1 MKDLNGV
8 SLGVYRL
15 IESIGQGAMST
26 VYKAYQHSLER
37 WVAVKV
43 LDPAFTGHDAE
54 SSARFKREAHAIA
67 ALRHPNI
74 VTVYDFGVQDDLEY
88 IVMEY
93 VEGGTLKTRL
103 NGSPFEWRR
112 AVGLAI
118 AIGQALA
125 FAHGQGIIHRDIK
138 PGNVL
143 MPRESWPLLADFG
156 LAKIRQ
162 TGHRLTDPGVSLGTP
177 AYVAPEQALGEMV
190 DHRADIYALGVVLFE
205 MVTGRVPYSA
215 TKPFDVLL
223 MHLSE
228 PTPRARDLVPHLPE
242 ALEQILLKALEKDPA
257 RRYAQML
264 DMVADLEA
272 LAGAG
277 IGTRPTEMAG
287 DLTPPTGARTADLTG
302 LRAIVREPHFV
313 ALDSGTPLPIPR
325 QDEVLI
331 GRSDPTTNTTV
342 DIDLTAQG
350 GVALGVSRQHARLVL
365 GSSGWM
371 IEDLRSTNGTCVNQR
386 PLPPYQPWP
395 LEDGDR
401 LDLGQLTLIFHTG
414 STAPSQ
420 KTDS

>member
-1 MKDLNGV
+1 MRDLSGV
-8 SLGVYRL
+8 SLGAYRL
-15 IESIGQGAMST
+15 IELIGQGAMST

-43 LDPAFTGHDAE
+43 LDPAYIGHDAE
-54 SSARFKREAHAIA
+54 SSARFKREARAIA

-93 VEGGTLKTRL
+93 VAGGTLKTRL
-103 NGSPFEWRR
+103 TGSPFEWRR

-125 FAHGQGIIHRDIK
+125 FAHGQGIIHRDLK

-162 TGHRLTDPGVSLGTP
+162 SGRGLTDPGVSLGTP
-177 AYVAPEQALGEMV
+177 AYVAPEQALGETV
-190 DHRADIYALGVVLFE
+190 DHRADIYALGTVLFE

-215 TKPFDVLL
+215 TRPFDVLL

-228 PTPRARDLVPHLPE
+228 PTPRARDLAPHLPE
-242 ALEQILLKALEKDPA
+242 ALEGILLKALEKEPA

-272 LAGAG
+272 LASAG
-277 IGTRPTEMAG
+277 VGTRPTEMTG
-287 DLTPPTGARTADLTG
+287 DTTPPTGARTADLTG
-302 LRAIVREPHFV
+302 LRAVLREPHFI
-313 ALDSGTPLPIPR
+313 ALDSGTPLPIPH

-331 GRSDPTTNTTV
+331 GRSDPTTNTLV

-350 GVALGVSRQHARLVL
+350 GVGRGVSRQHARLVP
-365 GSSGWM
+365 GSTGWM
-371 IEDLRSTNGTCVNQR
+371 IEDLRSTNGTQVNHQ

-401 LDLGQLTLIFHTG
+401 LDLGDLTLIFHTG
-414 STAPSQ
+414 AA
-420 KTDS
+420 DR